1 MKRQTV
7 RCRKT
12 GSAIAEFGPAMFVL
26 VVIMFFPLLD
36 FLGMA
41 AQYGMAAYC
50 NYAMSRELA
59 CRSVADGTG
68 GSPPAVGTSTP
79 SMVSANGGNVYRDI
93 ITNGI
98 AATGFGSFLG
108 IDKGSL
114 TCQAGYTNPSDGTQ
128 PTVTCQTTIAANPFV
143 SVPWF
148 TATPGLNAPFNIQIQ
163 SVRPR
168 EVLQ

>member
-1 MKRQTV
+1 MKGRTV

-26 VVIMFFPLLD
+26 VIIVFFPLLD

-41 AQYGMAAYC
+41 AQYGMAAYV

-68 GSPPAVGTSTP
+68 GSPPAVGTTTP
-79 SMVSANGGNVYRDI
+79 VMAAVNGNQVYTDI
-93 ITNGI
+93 VTNGI

-108 IDKGSL
+108 INNGTL

-128 PTVTCQTTIAANPFV
+128 PTVTCSTVIAAAPFV

-148 TATPGLNAPFNIQIQ
+148 SATPGLNAPFNIQIQ